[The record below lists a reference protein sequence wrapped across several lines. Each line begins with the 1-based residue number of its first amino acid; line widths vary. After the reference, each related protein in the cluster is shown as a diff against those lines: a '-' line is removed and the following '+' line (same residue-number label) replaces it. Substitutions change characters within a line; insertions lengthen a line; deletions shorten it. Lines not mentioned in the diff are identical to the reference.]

1 MELGDGGKGVGK
13 ALRAQIQQ
21 RLHEHVDLER
31 IEGRLDHIVLGS
43 LARVRQILQLVQH
56 VLRGALLPN
65 GHHQLVGG
73 RRSRQGC
80 WKIEREKK
88 TAHIISPQHSKR
100 ERN

>member
-80 WKIEREKK
+80 
-88 TAHIISPQHSKR
+88 
-100 ERN
+100 